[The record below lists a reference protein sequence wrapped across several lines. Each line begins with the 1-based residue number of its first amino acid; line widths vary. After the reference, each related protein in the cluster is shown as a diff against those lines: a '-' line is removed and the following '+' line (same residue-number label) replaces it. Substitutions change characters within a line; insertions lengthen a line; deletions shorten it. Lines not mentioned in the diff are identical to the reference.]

1 MQWLKAAQAVKWI
14 QSGQRVYLHQGCAE
28 PEPLVEAM
36 TDRAGE
42 LRDVEVVHLATM
54 GRARYAEAEYRQ
66 SFRHNALFVGAN
78 VRRAVQQRRGDV
90 IPIFLGEIE
99 AMFLN
104 DSMPLDVALLQVTPP
119 DRNGFVSLGPS
130 VDVSLTAAKMAK
142 YVAAVT
148 NPRMPRTH
156 GDTFLHVSE
165 IDVFVEG
172 DFPLA
177 ELEVREPLAEH
188 EAIARHVA
196 GLIPDGATL
205 QLGIGQ
211 IPDAILKLLG
221 NHRYLGVHSEMFS
234 DGIIP
239 LLESGV
245 IDNSRK
251 AINPN
256 KVVAGF
262 VLGSRKLLDFID
274 ENSIFEFRQARY
286 TNDPFQIAR
295 NPRVCAVNA
304 AIEVDLSGQVCADSL
319 GEMPF
324 SGIGGQV
331 DVPTLIGGIV
341 AALALGGY
349 DVLHGRAILEIDRI
363 ATVASVVA
371 RALCYPLAEQGH
383 LRGRPGRHGGRGHPL
398 RSGLDDFA
406 IDLATR
412 GVAGRHEPDD
422 GAVGAQ
428 VHPFRRSFGA
438 VAACHGAGG
447 ADQRED
453 VVGVVDGVRTAVPT
467 HRSRDLLH
475 AAGIAA

>member
-54 GRARYAEAEYRQ
+54 GRARYAEAENRQ

-104 DSMPLDVALLQVTPP
+104 GSMPLDVALLQVTPP

-331 DVPTLIGGIV
+331 DFIRGAARSEGGMPFVCLPSTAKDGKMSRIV
-341 AALALGGY
+341 SRLKPGAGVVTSRG
-349 DVLHGRAILEIDRI
+349 DVHW
-363 ATVASVVA
+363 VVT
-371 RALCYPLAEQGH
+371 E
-383 LRGRPGRHGGRGHPL
+383 
-398 RSGLDDFA
+398 
-406 IDLATR
+406 
-412 GVAGRHEPDD
+412 
-422 GAVGAQ
+422 
-428 VHPFRRSFGA
+428 FGA
-438 VAACHGAGG
+438 VNLHGKNM
-447 ADQRED
+447 RE
-453 VVGVVDGVRTAVPT
+453 RA
-467 HRSRDLLH
+467 RLMIS
-475 AAGIAA
+475 IAHPDFREGLERESYWLRPES

>member
-14 QSGQRVYLHQGCAE
+14 QSGHRVYLHQGCAE

-104 DSMPLDVALLQVTPP
+104 GSMPLDVALLQVTPP

-331 DVPTLIGGIV
+331 DFIRGAARSEGGMPFVCLPSTAKDGKVSRIV
-341 AALALGGY
+341 SRLKPGAGVVTSRG
-349 DVLHGRAILEIDRI
+349 DVHW
-363 ATVASVVA
+363 VVT
-371 RALCYPLAEQGH
+371 E
-383 LRGRPGRHGGRGHPL
+383 
-398 RSGLDDFA
+398 
-406 IDLATR
+406 
-412 GVAGRHEPDD
+412 
-422 GAVGAQ
+422 
-428 VHPFRRSFGA
+428 FGA
-438 VAACHGAGG
+438 VNLHGKNM
-447 ADQRED
+447 RE
-453 VVGVVDGVRTAVPT
+453 RA
-467 HRSRDLLH
+467 RLMIS
-475 AAGIAA
+475 IAHPDFREGLERESYWLRPES

>member
-14 QSGQRVYLHQGCAE
+14 QSGHRIYLHQGCAE

-104 DSMPLDVALLQVTPP
+104 GSMPLDVALLQVTPP

-331 DVPTLIGGIV
+331 DFIRGAARSEGGMPFVCLPSTAKDGKVSRIV
-341 AALALGGY
+341 SRLKPGAGVVTSRG
-349 DVLHGRAILEIDRI
+349 DVHW
-363 ATVASVVA
+363 VVT
-371 RALCYPLAEQGH
+371 E
-383 LRGRPGRHGGRGHPL
+383 
-398 RSGLDDFA
+398 
-406 IDLATR
+406 
-412 GVAGRHEPDD
+412 
-422 GAVGAQ
+422 
-428 VHPFRRSFGA
+428 FGA
-438 VAACHGAGG
+438 VNLHGKNM
-447 ADQRED
+447 RE
-453 VVGVVDGVRTAVPT
+453 RA
-467 HRSRDLLH
+467 RLMIS
-475 AAGIAA
+475 IAHPDFREGLERESYWLRPES

>member
-1 MQWLKAAQAVKWI
+1 MQWLTAAQAVKWI

-66 SFRHNALFVGAN
+66 SFRHNALFIGAN

-90 IPIFLGEIE
+90 IPVFLGEIE
-99 AMFLN
+99 EMFLHG
-104 DSMPLDVALLQVTPP
+104 SMPLDVALLQVTPP

-130 VDVSLTAAKMAK
+130 VDISLTAAKMAK

-177 ELEVREPLAEH
+177 ELEVREPLPEH

-239 LLESGV
+239 LLENGV

-262 VLGSRKLLDFID
+262 VLGSKKLLDFID
-274 ENSIFEFRQARY
+274 ENSIFEFRQSRY

-331 DVPTLIGGIV
+331 DFIRGAARSEGGMPFVCLPSTAKDGKVSRIV
-341 AALALGGY
+341 SRLKPGAGVVTSRG
-349 DVLHGRAILEIDRI
+349 DVHW
-363 ATVASVVA
+363 VVT
-371 RALCYPLAEQGH
+371 E
-383 LRGRPGRHGGRGHPL
+383 
-398 RSGLDDFA
+398 
-406 IDLATR
+406 
-412 GVAGRHEPDD
+412 
-422 GAVGAQ
+422 
-428 VHPFRRSFGA
+428 FGA
-438 VAACHGAGG
+438 VNLHGKNM
-447 ADQRED
+447 RE
-453 VVGVVDGVRTAVPT
+453 RA
-467 HRSRDLLH
+467 RLMIS
-475 AAGIAA
+475 IAHPNFREGLERESYWLRPES

>member
-104 DSMPLDVALLQVTPP
+104 GSMPLDVALLQVTPP

-239 LLESGV
+239 FLESGV

-331 DVPTLIGGIV
+331 DFIRGAARSEGGMPFVCLPSTAKDGKMSRIV
-341 AALALGGY
+341 SRLKPGAGVVTSRG
-349 DVLHGRAILEIDRI
+349 DVHW
-363 ATVASVVA
+363 VVT
-371 RALCYPLAEQGH
+371 E
-383 LRGRPGRHGGRGHPL
+383 
-398 RSGLDDFA
+398 
-406 IDLATR
+406 
-412 GVAGRHEPDD
+412 
-422 GAVGAQ
+422 
-428 VHPFRRSFGA
+428 FGA
-438 VAACHGAGG
+438 VNLHGKNM
-447 ADQRED
+447 RE
-453 VVGVVDGVRTAVPT
+453 RA
-467 HRSRDLLH
+467 RLMIS
-475 AAGIAA
+475 IAHPDFREGLERESYWLRPES